1 MIARITRLLLLIEL
15 LAVWFFAAGIHLR
28 WPHLQAGL
36 SFVLGLTSVGL
47 FRLAIT
53 ANSFL
58 LSRRYR
64 SPTPRHACIGLG
76 TAARLFFL
84 EFFSS
89 LYSSSWTMAFRS
101 FSKRILPDPLGL
113 PVLLVH
119 GYGCNSGYWQAMSK
133 VLSAARISHHAV
145 TLEPVFGSI
154 DDYLQTLHLAVQSL
168 LAESGQTRI
177 ILIGHSMGGLACR
190 AYLRS
195 YGTERIA
202 KVITI
207 GTPHLGTA
215 LANHG
220 IGKNV
225 QQMAMDC
232 SGEQYRSSEWLCA
245 LNRSENAAVRSL
257 IISIYS
263 HHDNI
268 VAPQSSACLTGAT
281 NIAVS
286 AIGHV
291 TLAMHQQVQQLVV
304 DHVLK
309 TQ

>member
-1 MIARITRLLLLIEL
+1 M
-15 LAVWFFAAGIHLR
+15 F
-28 WPHLQAGL
+28 GL
-36 SFVLGLTSVGL
+36 VSVGL

-53 ANSFL
+53 ANSFI

-76 TAARLFFL
+76 AATRLFFI
-84 EFFSS
+84 EFLSS

-101 FSKRILPDPLGL
+101 FSKRTVADPLGL

-119 GYGCNSGYWQAMSK
+119 GYGCNSGYWQAMSTA
-133 VLSAARISHHAV
+133 LSAARISHHAV
-145 TLEPVFGSI
+145 TLEPVFGEI
-154 DDYLQTLHLAVQSL
+154 DAYLPTVHLAVQNL

-177 ILIGHSMGGLACR
+177 ILVGHSMGGLVCR

-195 YGTERIA
+195 FGTERIA
-202 KVITI
+202 RVITI
-207 GTPHLGTA
+207 GTPHTGTA

-225 QQMAMDC
+225 QQMAIDC
-232 SGEQYRSSEWLCA
+232 SGEQHRSSEWLCE
-245 LNRSENAAVRSL
+245 LDRSETSALRSL
-257 IISIYS
+257 IISVYS

-291 TLAMHQQVQQLVV
+291 TLAMHQQVQQLVI
-304 DHVLK
+304 DQVLI